1 MSNYGKGVNPGD
13 VASNIQFDYF
23 LWMVDLVCDKR
34 YTKGTTWKQLLTFLN
49 QVEFSYSIDMDRNR
63 AKDGE
68 QLRYRFGFEKRIPND
83 VIRTAL
89 DCRSCSVL
97 EMMVALSL
105 RCEEHIMADPEN
117 GDRTGKW
124 FFEMIDSLG
133 LGEMDDAA
141 FDKRYSS
148 RRVHRFLRHQFRQD
162 GAGGL
167 FTVLRSPHDMRTLD
181 IWYQMMAYLNNVECE
196 RR

>member
-1 MSNYGKGVNPGD
+1 MSNYGKGVNSND

-34 YTKGTTWKQLLTFLN
+34 YTKGQTWKQLLTFLDK
-49 QVEFSYSIDMDRNR
+49 VEFSYSIDMDGNR

-68 QLRYRFGFEKRIPND
+68 QLRYRFGFEKGIPNEI
-83 VIRTAL
+83 IRTAL
-89 DCRSCSVL
+89 DCRSCSML

-117 GDRTGKW
+117 GDQTGKW
-124 FFEMIDSLG
+124 FFEMVESLD
-133 LGEMDDAA
+133 LGNMNDTA
-141 FDKRYSS
+141 FDSRYAS
-148 RRVHRFLRHQFRQD
+148 RCVHRFLRRQFQRD
-162 GAGGL
+162 GKGGL
-167 FTVLRSPHDMRTLD
+167 FTVQGSPYDMRSLD
-181 IWYQMMAYLNNVECE
+181 IWYQMMTYLNVEYE